1 MEKREIKLKWIEP
14 DKWHHRATF
23 ELLEDYTSP
32 AGEVIP
38 AGYSTD
44 GASIPLGL
52 RNLVSPVGIVFS
64 AAIVHDY
71 RLDIMHD
78 SWADAL
84 DYFKKE
90 LDVLVEEGKISKFR
104 RFFVLKAV
112 KFHGFVARKP

>member
-1 MEKREIKLKWIEP
+1 MERRTVKIKWIAP
-14 DKWHHRATF
+14 DKWHHRAQF
-23 ELLEDYTSP
+23 ELLEDFTSP

-38 AGYSTD
+38 AGFVCD

-52 RNLVSPVGIVFS
+52 RNLVSPIGIVFT

-71 RLDIMHD
+71 RLDVMHD

-90 LDVLVEEGKISKFR
+90 LDVLVEEGRISSFR
-104 RFFVLKAV
+104 RMFILKAV
-112 KFHGFVARKP
+112 KFHGFIARKP